1 MIVDNEVSSSA
12 TVLEVRGP
20 DSIGFLYRVT
30 RAFVELDLDIA
41 RAKVHT
47 LGDDVIDTFYVL
59 GPDGAKITDPE
70 YLAEIEIAVLSA
82 IGADA

>member
-1 MIVDNEVSSSA
+1 
-12 TVLEVRGP
+12 
-20 DSIGFLYRVT
+20 
-30 RAFVELDLDIA
+30 
-41 RAKVHT
+41 VHT

>member
-1 MIVDNEVSSSA
+1 M
-12 TVLEVRGP
+12 
-20 DSIGFLYRVT
+20 
-30 RAFVELDLDIA
+30 
-41 RAKVHT
+41 HT

-59 GPDGAKITDPE
+59 GPDGAKVIDPE